1 LPAPNDTSGRPR
13 PDLLWALRGG
23 GGNFGVVTSLE
34 YRLHEIGPEVF
45 FLMTIYPGDAT
56 RDGLRVF
63 GEVMTDAPEELMAL
77 GILWTAGHEEPVPE
91 AWQGQ
96 PVFVVVGVWSGSLE
110 QGEEAT
116 RALREIAEP
125 IVDLSGPTPFE
136 AAQQAFDPE
145 YPDGRRYY
153 WKSIYLPELDDAA
166 IETLVASAAARP
178 SPLSSVDVWALGG
191 AMSREP
197 AGAARSRVAAIRS
210 CSASRQIGTSRTRTR
225 PTSAGRGRSSTRS
238 RPVHPA
244 RPTSTS
250 AASPKRERPCS
261 RRPTGRVTRGC
272 RS

>member
-1 LPAPNDTSGRPR
+1 
-13 PDLLWALRGG
+13 
-23 GGNFGVVTSLE
+23 VTSLE
-34 YRLHEIGPEVF
+34 YRLHEVGPEVF
-45 FLMTIYPGDAT
+45 FLMTIYPADST

-63 GEVMTDAPEELMAL
+63 REVMPDAPEELMVL

-96 PVFVVVGVWSGSLE
+96 PVFVVVGVWSGPPE

-197 AGAARSRVAAIRS
+197 AGGSAFARRGDPFLLGIEANWDEPDEDEANVGWARALFDEIAARAPGATYLNFGGFAEEGEALLAETYGPTYARLQELKATYDPDNVFRS
-210 CSASRQIGTSRTRTR
+210 TFNIA
-225 PTSAGRGRSSTRS
+225 PTAG
-238 RPVHPA
+238 
-244 RPTSTS
+244 
-250 AASPKRERPCS
+250 
-261 RRPTGRVTRGC
+261 
-272 RS
+272 